1 MEENTQ
7 QPAAQQQPAVQPLEQ
22 APAAKPEKKGE
33 EEFSIA
39 WHLKV
44 LAVIY
49 VVLGIFYVI
58 LKLTLK

>member
-1 MEENTQ
+1 MEQNIQ
-7 QPAAQQQPAVQPLEQ
+7 QPAAQ
-22 APAAKPEKKGE
+22 PAAPQQEKPAKKGE

>member
-1 MEENTQ
+1 MEEITQ
-7 QPAAQQQPAVQPLEQ
+7 PQQQPAQ
-22 APAAKPEKKGE
+22 PAAPQAQPEKAGKKGE

-49 VVLGIFYVI
+49 VILGIFYLI
-58 LKLTLK
+58 LKFTLK

>member
-1 MEENTQ
+1 MEENVQ
-7 QPAAQQQPAVQPLEQ
+7 QPPAVQAQPV
-22 APAAKPEKKGE
+22 KSEKKGE

-44 LAVIY
+44 LMVIY
-49 VVLGIFYVI
+49 VVLGIFYLI

>member
-1 MEENTQ
+1 MEQNIQ
-7 QPAAQQQPAVQPLEQ
+7 QPAPQPAQPQ
-22 APAAKPEKKGE
+22 PQPEKQSKKGE

-49 VVLGIFYVI
+49 VALGIFWVV

>member
-1 MEENTQ
+1 MEENI
-7 QPAAQQQPAVQPLEQ
+7 QQQPVQQQ
-22 APAAKPEKKGE
+22 AIQPQVQQAKPEKKGG

-49 VVLGIFYVI
+49 VVLGIFYLI
-58 LKLTLK
+58 LKFTLK